1 MNADDIWAVAFL
13 FGTVILLSLR
23 FYGRR
28 TVRVFITDYQ
38 RGVRFVDGTFRD
50 LLEPGSYRS
59 NRTRE
64 QITIVDMRPQPVV
77 LERIFYQ
84 DAFSAPSVVSIAAE
98 LSVGDPYRATTQ
110 LKDPI
115 RDSLDLIREQLR
127 GIATQSIADAR
138 PETRHKSANE
148 IAATLNGDLD
158 KFGMRIANLEITE
171 LWSRSAPPQTTAGA
185 N

>member
-1 MNADDIWAVAFL
+1 MNADDIWAVVFL
-13 FGTVILLSLR
+13 LGGAALLFLR

-50 LLEPGSYRS
+50 LLGPGSYRS
-59 NRTRE
+59 NRNRE
-64 QITIVDMRPQPVV
+64 QVTVVDMRPQPVV

-84 DAFSAPSVVSIAAE
+84 DAFSVPSVVSIAAE

-115 RDSLDLIREQLR
+115 RDSLDLIRDQLR
-127 GIATQSIADAR
+127 GIATQSIADLG

-148 IAATLNGDLD
+148 IAATLNCDLD

-171 LWSRSAPPQTTAGA
+171 LWSRSVPPQTTAGA

>member
-1 MNADDIWAVAFL
+1 MSADDIWAVAFL
-13 FGTVILLSLR
+13 LGIVVLLSLR
-23 FYGRR
+23 IYGRR

-50 LLEPGSYRS
+50 LLGPGSYRS
-59 NRTRE
+59 NCNRE
-64 QITIVDMRPQPVV
+64 QVTVVDMRPQPVV

-84 DAFSAPSVVSIAAE
+84 DAFSAPSVISIAAE
-98 LSVGDPYRATTQ
+98 LSVGDPYRATSQ

-127 GIATQSIADAR
+127 GIATQSIAGIEQ
-138 PETRHKSANE
+138 ETRHKSAHA
-148 IAATLNGDLD
+148 IAAALNSDLNEC
-158 KFGMRIANLEITE
+158 GMRVANLEITE
-171 LWSRSAPPQTTAGA
+171 LWSRSVPPQTTAGA